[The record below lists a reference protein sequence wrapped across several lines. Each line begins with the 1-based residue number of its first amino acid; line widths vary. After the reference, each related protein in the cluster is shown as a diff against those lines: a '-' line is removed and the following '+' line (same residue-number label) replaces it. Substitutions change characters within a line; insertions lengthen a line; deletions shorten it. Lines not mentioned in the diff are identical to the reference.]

1 MKRFNFFGG
10 IIQKSIQTKISLI
23 LIIASTLILLGFA
36 VFNYFTTR
44 KNMTD
49 ELEMI
54 SQMAM
59 ERMSISLVSPLY
71 EMDDQAVSM
80 LMKSEMLEKRI
91 YAILVREA
99 DGKTVLHGKR
109 RDEEKW
115 EIVDNKE
122 EPKGDFLV
130 RKKEILKG
138 KEKLGVI
145 EVFFTTRFMTEALHM
160 FIVNIFAE
168 VLTLNFLL
176 VIILFF
182 SFRPIL
188 IRPIRN
194 AARNADE
201 LRIGNLSVAFDTGQD
216 EIGQMGSALN
226 DLVEEL
232 RSKSNAADE
241 IAKGNLRQE
250 VHIASEKDMLGKSLR
265 SMLNNLNTIVSELFS
280 AAEQVDAGSS
290 QVSDSSHS
298 LSQGA
303 TEQAAALEEITSSMT
318 EIGSQTKTNA
328 ENSSQANQLAITAR
342 DAAKNGVTQVQ
353 EMVGAMEG
361 INQSAKE
368 VAKIIKA
375 IDDIA
380 FQTNLLALNAA
391 VEAARAGKHGKGFAV
406 VAQEVRSLA
415 ARSAKAAQET
425 AHLIEGSVTKVDAGN
440 KIAEKTSSALTE
452 INDGITKVADLVGEI
467 AAASNEQA
475 QGISQVNQ
483 GLSQIDSV
491 TQQNTANAEETSAAA
506 QELSSQAANVRRLL
520 SRFQLKKKMAK
531 QPTKQ
536 SETVSRST
544 MKQLPSSATPT
555 DWGRPHK
562 RGHADQEI
570 KPEEVI
576 ALDDTEFGK
585 Y

>member
-1 MKRFNFFGG
+1 MK
-10 IIQKSIQTKISLI
+10 KSIQAKISLI
-23 LIIASTLILLGFA
+23 LISTSTIILLGFA
-36 VFNYFTTR
+36 LINYYTTR
-44 KNMTD
+44 RSMTE

-54 SQMAM
+54 SRMAM
-59 ERMSISLVSPLY
+59 ERMAISLVSPLY

-80 LMKSEMLEKRI
+80 LLKSEMLEKRI
-91 YAILVREA
+91 YAVLVRDV
-99 DGKTVLHGKR
+99 DGKAVLHGKR
-109 RDEEKW
+109 RNDEDW
-115 EIVDNKE
+115 SIVDNKE
-122 EPKGDFLV
+122 TPKGEFLV
-130 RKKEILKG
+130 YKKEILKG
-138 KEKLGVI
+138 KEKLGGL
-145 EVFFTTRFMTEALHM
+145 EVFFTERFMMEALNRLVLR
-160 FIVNIFAE
+160 IIAE
-168 VLTLNFLL
+168 VVVLNFLL
-176 VIILFF
+176 VLVLFF

-188 IRPIRN
+188 IRPIRG
-194 AARNADE
+194 ASRNADE
-201 LRIGNLSVAFDTGQD
+201 LRIGNLQVEFDAGED
-216 EIGQMGSALN
+216 EIGRMGSALN
-226 DLVEEL
+226 QLVLEL
-232 RSKSNAADE
+232 RDKAQAADE
-241 IAKGNLRQE
+241 IAKGNLRHT
-250 VHIASEKDMLGKSLR
+250 VRAASDKDMLGKSLK
-265 SMLNNLNTIVSELFS
+265 SMLESLQAIVGELFS

-328 ENSSQANQLAITAR
+328 ENSSQANQLAVTAR
-342 DAAKNGVTQVQ
+342 NAAKNGVLQVE

-361 INQSAKE
+361 ISQSARE

-425 AHLIEGSVTKVDAGN
+425 AQLIEGSVTKVTAGN
-440 KIAEKTSSALTE
+440 QIADKTRIALTE
-452 INDGITKVADLVGEI
+452 INDAITRVADLVGEI

-475 QGISQVNQ
+475 QGISQVNK

-520 SRFQLKKKMAK
+520 SRFRLGTAK
-531 QPTKQ
+531 APQPVAPPPPAA
-536 SETVSRST
+536 ETPVE
-544 MKQLPSSATPT
+544 
-555 DWGRPHK
+555 WGRPAQHK
-562 RGHADQEI
+562 GVNREI
-570 KPEEVI
+570 RPEEVI
-576 ALDDTEFGK
+576 ALDDAEFGK

>member
-1 MKRFNFFGG
+1 MKRNNFIGNLLR
-10 IIQKSIQTKISLI
+10 KSIQVKICLI
-23 LIIASTLILLGFA
+23 LIIASTLILSGFA
-36 VFNYFTTR
+36 FFNYFLT
-44 KNMTD
+44 KSKMNA
-49 ELEMI
+49 ELETI
-54 SQMAM
+54 SDMAAQ
-59 ERMSISLVSPLY
+59 RLSISLVSPIY
-71 EMDDQAVSM
+71 EMDDKAIGQ
-80 LMKSEMLEKRI
+80 LMKSEMLEKRL
-91 YAILVREA
+91 YAVLIKES
-99 DGKTVLHGKR
+99 DGKTVLHGLGR
-109 RDEEKW
+109 NEKW
-115 EIVDNKE
+115 ETINSKE
-122 EPKGDFLV
+122 IASQNCVV
-130 RKKEILKG
+130 RKAEITKG
-138 KEKLGVI
+138 KEKLGLL
-145 EVFFTTRFMTEALHM
+145 EVYFTDRFTEEALHQLVLR
-160 FIVNIFAE
+160 IIGE
-168 VLTLNFLL
+168 VCVLNLLL
-176 VIILFF
+176 VLILFF
-182 SFRPIL
+182 SIKRIL

-201 LRIGNLSVAFDTGQD
+201 LRIGNLAVAFDIGAD
-216 EIGQMGSALN
+216 EIGKMGIALN

-232 RSKSNAADE
+232 KHKSRAADE
-241 IAKGNLRQE
+241 IAKGNLRHE
-250 VHIASEKDMLGKSLR
+250 VHIASGKDMLGRSLQ
-265 SMLNNLNTIVSELFS
+265 SMLENLNTIVSELFA

-328 ENSSQANQLAITAR
+328 ENSSQANQLAMTAR
-342 DAAKNGVTQVQ
+342 DAAQNGVNQVRD
-353 EMVGAMEG
+353 MVSAMEA
-361 INQSAKE
+361 ISQSARE

-406 VAQEVRSLA
+406 VAQEVRNLA

-425 AHLIEGSVTKVDAGN
+425 ALLIEGSVGKVEVGS

-475 QGISQVNQ
+475 QGISQVNK
-483 GLSQIDSV
+483 GLGQIDSV

-520 SRFQLKKKMAK
+520 SRFKLK
-531 QPTKQ
+531 
-536 SETVSRST
+536 ETQTGPSRT
-544 MKQLPSSATPT
+544 AVPAAPPPAGRLPAAAGPGAWGTPQKATHP
-555 DWGRPHK
+555 DR
-562 RGHADQEI
+562 EI
-570 KPEEVI
+570 KPADVI
-576 ALDDTEFGK
+576 ALDDKEFGK